1 MIHSMRKQQAKY
13 AHNPEPS
20 LAQQFDLLAA

>member
-1 MIHSMRKQQAKY
+1 MRKQQAKY
-13 AHNPEPS
+13 ARNPEPS